1 MKPSPEESQLLA
13 AVAASDRRAFTELY
27 SAHLTGL
34 QRYVFLFTR
43 SEELAQEL
51 TQRVFIGIWERR
63 QQLTD
68 VSNFRAYLYRAAK
81 NLVFDEIRRQQR
93 QASAYAE
100 VQSVAF
106 PSPLSADSDLL
117 NQQNHELAQTLINQ
131 LPTKRRE
138 IFLLRTQE
146 ELSLDEIAQQLT
158 ISKSVVK
165 KQLYA
170 ALEFM
175 KKHLLPA
182 GHAATLVVGLWL
194 WLQHFVG

>member
-1 MKPSPEESQLLA
+1 MKPSESQLLA

-27 SAHLTGL
+27 SAHLMGL

-63 QQLTD
+63 QQLSD
-68 VSNFRAYLYRAAK
+68 VGNFRAYLYRAAK

-100 VQSVAF
+100 VQSTTP
-106 PSPLSADSDLL
+106 PSQLSADSDLL
-117 NQQNHELAQTLINQ
+117 SQQNHELAQALINQ

-182 GHAATLVVGLWL
+182 KHAAAPVAGLWL
-194 WLQHFVG
+194 WLQHLGS

>member
-43 SEELAQEL
+43 SEELTQEL

-63 QQLTD
+63 QQLPGI
-68 VSNFRAYLYRAAK
+68 SNFRAYLYRAAK

-100 VQSVAF
+100 VQSA
-106 PSPLSADSDLL
+106 STLSLLSADSALL
-117 NQQNHELAQTLINQ
+117 SQQDHELAQALINQ

-146 ELSLDEIAQQLT
+146 ELSLDEIAQQLA

-175 KKHLLPA
+175 KKHLLPV
-182 GHAATLVVGLWL
+182 GHAAAPLGGIWL
-194 WLQHFVG
+194 LLQSFVG

>member
-1 MKPSPEESQLLA
+1 MTSSPQESQLLA

-27 SAHLTGL
+27 STYLTGVQQYL
-34 QRYVFLFTR
+34 FLFTR

-51 TQRVFIGIWERR
+51 TQQVFIGLWERR
-63 QQLTD
+63 EQLDEVT
-68 VSNFRAYLYRAAK
+68 NFRSYLYRAAK

-93 QASAYAE
+93 QASAYAQ
-100 VQSVAF
+100 VHAT
-106 PSPLSADSDLL
+106 ADMCLL
-117 NQQNHELAQTLINQ
+117 PADHALITEQDQELAQALIKQ
-131 LPTKRRE
+131 LPAKRRA

-146 ELSLDEIAQQLT
+146 ELSLDEIAQQLG

-170 ALEFM
+170 AVGFV

-182 GHAATLVVGLWL
+182 SQTVIPLGGLWL
-194 WLQHFVG
+194 LLPAFGN

>member
-1 MKPSPEESQLLA
+1 MKPSPDESQLLA

-27 SAHLTGL
+27 STHLTGL
-34 QRYVFLFTR
+34 QRYVFLFTH

-51 TQRVFIGIWERR
+51 TQRAFIGIWERR
-63 QQLTD
+63 QQLAGVTH
-68 VSNFRAYLYRAAK
+68 FRAYLYRVAK

-100 VQSVAF
+100 VQATAT
-106 PSPLSADSDLL
+106 PSLLSADSELL
-117 NQQNHELAQTLINQ
+117 RQQSHDLAQALISQ

-175 KKHLLPA
+175 KKHLLPT
-182 GHAATLVVGLWL
+182 GHAAAPMAGLWL
-194 WLQHFVG
+194 LLQSISG

>member
-1 MKPSPEESQLLA
+1 MKPTPDESQLLA

-27 SAHLTGL
+27 SAYLTGL
-34 QRYVFLFTR
+34 QRYIFLFTH

-51 TQRVFIGIWERR
+51 TQQVFIGLWERR
-63 QQLTD
+63 QHLTG
-68 VSNFRAYLYRAAK
+68 VTHLRAYLYRAAK
-81 NLVFDEIRRQQR
+81 NLVFDEVRRQQR

-100 VQSVAF
+100 LHAAA
-106 PSPLSADSDLL
+106 PSPASSADSELIS
-117 NQQNHELAQTLINQ
+117 QQYQEQAQALISQ
-131 LPTKRRE
+131 LPVKRRE

-146 ELSLDEIAQQLT
+146 ELSLDEIATQLT

-175 KKHLLPA
+175 KKRLLPTSQA
-182 GHAATLVVGLWL
+182 SVPVGVLWL
-194 WLQHFVG
+194 VLQSIGG